1 MSRSAGS
8 TFTTTEVPV
17 GSVRPTRGTR
27 RAARAA
33 ARPAPA
39 GTAGFPLSAAVD
51 AEIFQDYDRHFGEG
65 SAPVIAGIEARC
77 RA

>member
-1 MSRSAGS
+1 
-8 TFTTTEVPV
+8 
-17 GSVRPTRGTR
+17 
-27 RAARAA
+27 
-33 ARPAPA
+33 
-39 GTAGFPLSAAVD
+39 VD